1 MALSS
6 FTVCMNALRLNLFK
20 VHSAAGDKPL
30 RSQKKRS
37 RQTNGAPLVPEDA
50 LKMNAVG
57 TGIEDGTGAACPVV
71 PGSADKDAAPSAAL
85 KADAKTASEAKANNN
100 GQKADKEE
108 TTMTKTVKI
117 EGMMCEHC
125 EMHIKKALESID
137 GITSATASHTAGTAV
152 IKETKDV
159 PASEIAKAVEDA
171 GYKFV
176 AVE

>member
-1 MALSS
+1 
-6 FTVCMNALRLNLFK
+6 
-20 VHSAAGDKPL
+20 
-30 RSQKKRS
+30 
-37 RQTNGAPLVPEDA
+37 
-50 LKMNAVG
+50 
-57 TGIEDGTGAACPVV
+57 
-71 PGSADKDAAPSAAL
+71 
-85 KADAKTASEAKANNN
+85 
-100 GQKADKEE
+100 
-108 TTMTKTVKI
+108 MTKTVKI

-152 IKETKDV
+152 IEETKDV